1 MEFTIENGKLYMLQ
15 TRNGKRTAAA
25 ALKIA
30 VDLVDEGMITEKEA
44 VLRVEPK
51 QLDSLLHPQFD
62 PAALKAAAADLKAG
76 AIDVVVTAP
85 ISKENVHEA
94 GFDFT
99 GHTEFFAA
107 QFGGEPLMMMCS
119 DLLKVGLVTIH
130 IPLEEVSRSV
140 TEEKILA
147 SLRGLRSSLIR
158 DFSVREP
165 RIAVLALNPHAGDGG
180 VIGTE
185 EREIITPA
193 IRTAFSEGILAFG
206 PFPADGFFAS
216 GGYARYD
223 AVLAMYHDQ
232 GLAPFK
238 ALSPDGVNFT
248 AGLPVVRTSP
258 AHGVGFD
265 IAGQDKADEQAMR
278 NAIYMAIDVLRSR
291 KVYEEISADPLQKF
305 KREGGADVSVA
316 DLPQTEAT
324 D

>member
-1 MEFTIENGKLYMLQ
+1 MRASGTVSYTHLDVY
-15 TRNGKRTAAA
+15 KR
-25 ALKIA
+25 
-30 VDLVDEGMITEKEA
+30 
-44 VLRVEPK
+44 
-51 QLDSLLHPQFD
+51 Q
-62 PAALKAAAADLKAG
+62 
-76 AIDVVVTAP
+76 
-85 ISKENVHEA
+85 
-94 GFDFT
+94 
-99 GHTEFFAA
+99 
-107 QFGGEPLMMMCS
+107 
-119 DLLKVGLVTIH
+119 
-130 IPLEEVSRSV
+130 
-140 TEEKILA
+140 
-147 SLRGLRSSLIR
+147 SLIR

-291 KVYEEISADPLQKF
+291 KVYEAVSYTHLDVY
-305 KREGGADVSVA
+305 KR
-316 DLPQTEAT
+316 QTP
-324 D
+324 